1 MCVWKPEVNLS
12 YLPQSLATWYLR
24 RGLSLNPR
32 LTDLERRAGQC
43 APNHPF
49 STFPVLGPQTCAIM
63 PSFAQR
69 DLRLLV
75 SIHYAWHA
83 NISWHYIYYLFSE
96 CVCVCLQVP
105 SCHGSCVGVTE
116 QLAELS
122 SFPLLCGSQGSNTG
136 HWIVFKH
143 FLHRATLSTLL
154 CTWTWGLPSS
164 GFSRVSS
171 THVWQS
177 ALTGRMSCLGCCTL
191 TGRMFGYQLWNL
203 PEALVQLALYDAG
216 SKAKFG
222 S

>member
-1 MCVWKPEVNLS
+1 MCVWKPEVNLR

-43 APNHPF
+43 SPNRPF
-49 STFPVLGPQTCAIM
+49 STSPVLGPQTCAIM
-63 PSFAQR
+63 PSFAHR

-177 ALTGRMSCLGCCTL
+177 ALTGRM
-191 TGRMFGYQLWNL
+191 
-203 PEALVQLALYDAG
+203 AVV
-216 SKAKFG
+216 
-222 S
+222 